1 MVKIQADGYGEGLP
15 AVKGYSN
22 RLQSCCHKRSLGT
35 LMTATVQTYDQ
46 FLVLPD
52 NQQTS
57 HLQGMII
64 PGFHYLKC
72 KYIRCQDA
80 VTLFLCS

>member
-1 MVKIQADGYGEGLP
+1 
-15 AVKGYSN
+15 
-22 RLQSCCHKRSLGT
+22 
-35 LMTATVQTYDQ
+35 MTATVQTYDQ